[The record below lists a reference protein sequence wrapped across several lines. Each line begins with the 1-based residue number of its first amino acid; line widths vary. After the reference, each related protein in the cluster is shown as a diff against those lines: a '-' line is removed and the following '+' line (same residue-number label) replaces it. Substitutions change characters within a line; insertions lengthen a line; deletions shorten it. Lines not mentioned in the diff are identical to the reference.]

1 MATERA
7 VYRLPDLQKLID
19 PKSVAVVG
27 ASATLGSFGQRTL
40 ANLAGF
46 HGKVFGVNPKYREIA
61 GRECFP
67 SLTDLPEA
75 PDCVVLCVAR
85 TQVEESLGQAIRLG
99 VGGAIVYASGFAETG
114 LPERVAEQVAIVTLA
129 QRSGIRVAGPNCV
142 GIANMRSGAIM
153 NFMPDCGQMV
163 GGRSGPV
170 AIVSQS
176 GALGYAVLQ
185 SMTRG
190 VGVSHYLAA
199 GNSADVDICD
209 FISALADDPEVRSI
223 ICLFEGVK
231 SGKRFLDA
239 ARRATAAGKALITY
253 KAGNGEASR
262 KAALSHTGT
271 MVGADSAYRAA
282 FEDVGAVVVDDLEA
296 VIERASFFARNG
308 RPARGRGVGIMSTS
322 GGAGVINADKAEK
335 MGLLLP
341 ELSSVTRRALEA
353 VVPDF
358 GAVANPADLTAEV
371 LKTSSTFAHCLDAFV
386 TDPGFSSVV
395 VPFVFAHEASTGHR
409 APVLTEVA
417 ARTDCAVAGV
427 WMTDW
432 LEGPGSAL
440 LDADPRVTLFRS
452 AERCMETIRSWH
464 DWHERRDT
472 PLDNLSPRL
481 SPLTAADTAREII
494 AVAGRSGR
502 TLSEQDSKRILATY
516 GIVVPREI
524 VISSPAEAADA
535 AAKVGFPVV
544 VKIASADVPHKTEV
558 HGIRLNLQSA
568 EAVRQAAEEI
578 LKSVR
583 QHKPDA
589 RLDGLSV
596 QSMAPPGAELVLGL
610 QRDAQFGPMIAVG
623 LGGVLVEVLGDVSTA
638 LAPVSPTRARK
649 LLASLRGYRLLTG
662 FRNQPALDVDAA
674 VEAICRFSE
683 MASDLVDV
691 MEEVDVNPL
700 IVGREGVVAADAL
713 VVLV

>member
-1 MATERA
+1 M
-7 VYRLPDLQKLID
+7 
-19 PKSVAVVG
+19 
-27 ASATLGSFGQRTL
+27 
-40 ANLAGF
+40 
-46 HGKVFGVNPKYREIA
+46 
-61 GRECFP
+61 
-67 SLTDLPEA
+67 
-75 PDCVVLCVAR
+75 
-85 TQVEESLGQAIRLG
+85 
-99 VGGAIVYASGFAETG
+99 
-114 LPERVAEQVAIVTLA
+114 
-129 QRSGIRVAGPNCV
+129 
-142 GIANMRSGAIM
+142 
-153 NFMPDCGQMV
+153 
-163 GGRSGPV
+163 
-170 AIVSQS
+170 
-176 GALGYAVLQ
+176 
-185 SMTRG
+185 
-190 VGVSHYLAA
+190 
-199 GNSADVDICD
+199 
-209 FISALADDPEVRSI
+209 
-223 ICLFEGVK
+223 
-231 SGKRFLDA
+231 
-239 ARRATAAGKALITY
+239 
-253 KAGNGEASR
+253 
-262 KAALSHTGT
+262 
-271 MVGADSAYRAA
+271 
-282 FEDVGAVVVDDLEA
+282 
-296 VIERASFFARNG
+296 
-308 RPARGRGVGIMSTS
+308 
-322 GGAGVINADKAEK
+322 
-335 MGLLLP
+335 
-341 ELSSVTRRALEA
+341 
-353 VVPDF
+353 
-358 GAVANPADLTAEV
+358 
-371 LKTSSTFAHCLDAFV
+371 
-386 TDPGFSSVV
+386 
-395 VPFVFAHEASTGHR
+395 
-409 APVLTEVA
+409 
-417 ARTDCAVAGV
+417 
-427 WMTDW
+427 
-432 LEGPGSAL
+432 
-440 LDADPRVTLFRS
+440 
-452 AERCMETIRSWH
+452 
-464 DWHERRDT
+464 
-472 PLDNLSPRL
+472 
-481 SPLTAADTAREII
+481 
-494 AVAGRSGR
+494 AGRSGR